1 MSSLSKTEKEALV
14 KLEEETFR
22 MKMEKDPIPLKEDT
36 VVKKEEEHFGV
47 QEEEEAI
54 SFKEEKKD
62 VLGVKKEEET
72 EDPITTRERHDYPG
86 SSGEPQQHPDADESE
101 KSLSRSEHQMD
112 NASPSSLLESPC
124 RASPGSTLL
133 LGMKRLSVLLVD
145 CRKTMGLGGTV
156 RGGEEKKG
164 SHLTRQRGKPDSEE
178 PDTSKL
184 ARRHLCSQI
193 GTSFTKLGSLKRHDG
208 TQPGDRESDTEL
220 LQDEDE
226 SLSELSFDSQT
237 EDMFLHGEDIVL
249 DCAGDSDEQWE
260 PTMSRCPSP
269 TNSDAEAG
277 SSSRT
282 PAVSGSTP
290 SPARPSRGV
299 KRPAQKR
306 RRASEPAATTTEAE
320 DRWHTV
326 LEDDVEPL
334 PPTFRPKR
342 QPGPQLDMTAN
353 YSPLHLFQ
361 MFFSLSVL
369 DSLVS
374 NTNKYGAKKQ
384 GGKKDA
390 WKPVSVQDLYC
401 YISLVIYMGLVKLKT
416 LKSYWKTSPLYL
428 LPFPT
433 TVMSCKRF
441 LTISRALHISDPQ
454 VDEDNDKKRG
464 TASFDRLCKIKP
476 LYPSMV
482 EACKAHFQPNQNVSI
497 DERMEASK
505 DRIGF
510 KQRMYNTLCGYKLFV
525 LADSVCAY
533 TWNLFVY
540 EQESSVAT
548 GKGLGYDSVME
559 LLDFQL
565 LGTGYKLFVDKFYT
579 SPTLFTDLGKLNVWA
594 CGTICTKRVGF
605 PKTKVN
611 DMPKR
616 ADRGTM
622 RWIRKDDL
630 LFVKWMDTREV
641 VMCSSI
647 HKSYSGNHVGRRV
660 KNANGAWTTKN
671 VPIPAAVKDYNK
683 SMGGVDLSDALI
695 GYNNVLHKT
704 MKWYR
709 TLFYH
714 FIDIAVVNAF
724 VLHEEMAKS
733 SGQTPMT
740 QLAFRELLI
749 QELAGYSKSTA
760 SHSVPSTP
768 ATCSVHMP
776 RFLSAGMNVPRGK
789 KGTVGR
795 RRCVLCHRK
804 GPVTCTTCSVTLCFT
819 PERDCYGP
827 WHQQHDIV

>member
-1 MSSLSKTEKEALV
+1 
-14 KLEEETFR
+14 
-22 MKMEKDPIPLKEDT
+22 
-36 VVKKEEEHFGV
+36 
-47 QEEEEAI
+47 
-54 SFKEEKKD
+54 
-62 VLGVKKEEET
+62 
-72 EDPITTRERHDYPG
+72 
-86 SSGEPQQHPDADESE
+86 
-101 KSLSRSEHQMD
+101 MD

-145 CRKTMGLGGTV
+145 CRKTTGLSATV

-164 SHLTRQRGKPDSEE
+164 SDLTHQREKPNLEE
-178 PDTSKL
+178 PKTSKP
-184 ARRHLCSQI
+184 ARGHLCSQI
-193 GTSFTKLGSLKRHDG
+193 GKSFTKLGSLKRHERTRTGDG
-208 TQPGDRESDTEL
+208 ESDTEL

-226 SLSELSFDSQT
+226 SLSEHGFDSQT

-249 DCAGDSDEQWE
+249 DCARDSDEQWE
-260 PTMSRCPSP
+260 PSMSSCSSP

-299 KRPAQKR
+299 KRPVQKR
-306 RRASEPAATTTEAE
+306 RRASAQPADKGTEG
-320 DRWHTV
+320 RWHTV
-326 LEDDVEPL
+326 LDVDVEPSA
-334 PPTFRPKR
+334 PTFRPKR
-342 QPGPQLDMTAN
+342 QPGPQMDMTAK

-384 GGKKDA
+384 AGKKEA
-390 WKPVSVQDLYC
+390 WKPISIQDLYC
-401 YISLVIYMGLVKLKT
+401 YISLVIYMGLVKCKNLKDYWRTST
-416 LKSYWKTSPLYL
+416 LYQ

-433 TVMSCKRF
+433 TFMSCNKF

-454 VDEDNDKKRG
+454 ADDDNDKKRG

-482 EACKAHFQPNQNVSI
+482 EACKTHFQPNQNLSI
-497 DERMEASK
+497 DERMVASK
-505 DRIGF
+505 ARIGL
-510 KQRMYNTLCGYKLFV
+510 KQYMCNKLCGYKLFV
-525 LADSVCAY
+525 LADSVCSY

-540 EQESSVAT
+540 GGESGFAT

-565 LGTGYKLFVDKFYT
+565 LGTGYKLFMDNFYT
-579 SPTLFTDLGKLNVWA
+579 SPTLFTDLRKLDVWA
-594 CGTICTKRVGF
+594 CGTIRTNRQGF

-641 VMCSSI
+641 VMCTTI
-647 HKSYSGNHVGRRV
+647 HKSFSGNHVVRRV
-660 KNANGAWTTKN
+660 KDANGAWTKKN

-695 GYNNVLHKT
+695 GYNNVLHMT

-724 VLHEEMAKS
+724 VLQKEMAKS
-733 SGQTPMT
+733 SGQTSMT

-749 QELAGYSKSTA
+749 QELTGYGTKSTA
-760 SHSVPSTP
+760 APSVPSTP
-768 ATCSVHMP
+768 VTSVVHIP
-776 RFLSAGMNVPRGK
+776 KFLSAGMNVPKGK

-804 GPVTCTTCSVTLCFT
+804 GPVTCPTCSVTLCFT
-819 PERDCYGP
+819 PERDCYGT

>member
-1 MSSLSKTEKEALV
+1 
-14 KLEEETFR
+14 
-22 MKMEKDPIPLKEDT
+22 MKKEKDAITLKEEN
-36 VVKKEEEHFGV
+36 VVKKEEEEHFGV
-47 QEEEEAI
+47 KEEEHHFGVKEEAI
-54 SFKEEKKD
+54 SVKEEKKD
-62 VLGVKKEEET
+62 VLGVKREEEET
-72 EDPITTRERHDYPG
+72 EHPI
-86 SSGEPQQHPDADESE
+86 SI
-101 KSLSRSEHQMD
+101 
-112 NASPSSLLESPC
+112 
-124 RASPGSTLL
+124 
-133 LGMKRLSVLLVD
+133 
-145 CRKTMGLGGTV
+145 
-156 RGGEEKKG
+156 
-164 SHLTRQRGKPDSEE
+164 RGKPNLEE
-178 PDTSKL
+178 PETSEP

-193 GTSFTKLGSLKRHDG
+193 GKSFTKLGSLNRHEGTHTGDG
-208 TQPGDRESDTEL
+208 ESDTEL

-226 SLSELSFDSQT
+226 SLSEHSFDSQT
-237 EDMFLHGEDIVL
+237 EDMFLHGEDMVL
-249 DCAGDSDEQWE
+249 DCARDSDEQWE
-260 PTMSRCPSP
+260 PPMSRCPST

-282 PAVSGSTP
+282 PAASGSTP

-306 RRASEPAATTTEAE
+306 RRASEPATTTTEAE

-342 QPGPQLDMTAN
+342 QPGPQLDMTAE
-353 YSPLHLFQ
+353 YSPRHLFQ

-384 GGKKDA
+384 AGKTEA
-390 WKPVSVQDLYC
+390 WKPISIQDLYC
-401 YISLVIYMGLVKLKT
+401 YISMVIYMGLVKLKT
-416 LKSYWKTSPLYL
+416 LKDYWKTSPLYQ

-433 TVMSCKRF
+433 TVISCKRF

-454 VDEDNDKKRG
+454 VDKVNDKKRG

-476 LYPSMV
+476 LYSSMV
-482 EACKAHFQPNQNVSI
+482 EACKTHFQPNQNLSI
-497 DERMEASK
+497 DERTVASK
-505 DRIGF
+505 ARIGL
-510 KQRMYNTLCGYKLFV
+510 KQHMPNKLCGYKLFV

-533 TWNLFVY
+533 TWNVFVC
-540 EQESSVAT
+540 EGESSFAT
-548 GKGLGYDSVME
+548 GKGLSYDSVME

-565 LGTGYKLFVDKFYT
+565 LGTGYKLFMDNFYT
-579 SPTLFTDLGKLNVWA
+579 SPTLFTDLRKQDVWA
-594 CGTICTKRVGF
+594 CGTIRTNREGF

-616 ADRGTM
+616 AERGTM
-622 RWIRKDDL
+622 RWIRKHDL

-647 HKSYSGNHVGRRV
+647 HKSFSGDHVNRRV
-660 KNANGAWTTKN
+660 KDANGAWATKR

-683 SMGGVDLSDALI
+683 SMGGVDKSDALI
-695 GYNNVLHKT
+695 GYNNGLHKT

-714 FIDIAVVNAF
+714 FIDIAVMNAF
-724 VLHEEMAKS
+724 VLHKEMAQS
-733 SGQTPMT
+733 CGQTSMKP
-740 QLAFRELLI
+740 LAFRELLI
-749 QELAGYSKSTA
+749 QELAGYNMSTA
-760 SHSVPSTP
+760 SHYVPSTH
-768 ATCSVHMP
+768 AASGVHIP
-776 RFLSAGMNVPRGK
+776 KFLSAGMNVPRGK

-804 GPVTCTTCSVTLCFT
+804 CAVACTACSVTLCFT

-827 WHQQHDIV
+827 WHQQQDIV

>member
-1 MSSLSKTEKEALV
+1 MKG
-14 KLEEETFR
+14 EEEAFR
-22 MKMEKDPIPLKEDT
+22 MIKEEEEAITLKEEEDIT
-36 VVKKEEEHFGV
+36 VKEEDGKEVVRVEEEEVEAFRIKKEEDAVTLKEENVVKEEEEPFRV
-47 QEEEEAI
+47 KEEEEAI
-54 SFKEEKKD
+54 SIKEEED
-62 VLGVKKEEET
+62 VLGVKKEEA
-72 EDPITTRERHDYPG
+72 EDQITTRESHDYCG

-112 NASPSSLLESPC
+112 NASPSSLPESPF

-145 CRKTMGLGGTV
+145 CRKTMGLSGTV

-164 SHLTRQRGKPDSEE
+164 SDLTHQNID
-178 PDTSKL
+178 
-184 ARRHLCSQI
+184 Q
-193 GTSFTKLGSLKRHDG
+193 
-208 TQPGDRESDTEL
+208 ESDTEGM
-220 LQDEDE
+220 DED
-226 SLSELSFDSQT
+226 SVSDHSYDSSA
-237 EDMFLHGEDIVL
+237 EEMFLEGKDPLL
-249 DCAGDSDEQWE
+249 DHARDSDEQWE

-277 SSSRT
+277 SSSQT
-282 PAVSGSTP
+282 PAVSCSTP

-306 RRASEPAATTTEAE
+306 RRTSAPAVTTTEAE

-342 QPGPQLDMTAN
+342 QPGPQLDKTVK

-374 NTNKYGAKKQ
+374 NTNKYGAKTQ
-384 GGKKDA
+384 AGKKEA
-390 WKPVSVQDLYC
+390 WKPISIQDLYC
-401 YISLVIYMGLVKLKT
+401 YISLVIYMGLVKCENLKDYWRTST
-416 LKSYWKTSPLYL
+416 LYQ

-441 LTISRALHISDPQ
+441 LAISQTLHISDPQ

-464 TASFDRLCKIKP
+464 TSSFDRLCQIKP

-482 EACKAHFQPNQNVSI
+482 EACKTHFQPNQNLSI
-497 DERMEASK
+497 DERMVSSK
-505 DRIGF
+505 ARIGLEQYMSN
-510 KQRMYNTLCGYKLFV
+510 KPTKGGYKLFV
-525 LADSVCAY
+525 LDDSVCAY
-533 TWNLFVY
+533 TWTFFVY
-540 EQESSVAT
+540 EGKSISAT
-548 GKGLGYDSVME
+548 GKGLSYDSVME

-565 LGTGYKLFVDKFYT
+565 LGTGYKLFVDNFYT
-579 SPTLFTDLGKLNVWA
+579 SPTLFTDLRKLNVWA
-594 CGTICTKRVGF
+594 CGTIRPNRVGF

-647 HKSYSGNHVGRRV
+647 HKSYSGDHVVRRV
-660 KNANGAWTTKN
+660 KDANGEQTTKN

-695 GYNNVLHKT
+695 GYYNVLHKT
-704 MKWYR
+704 TKWYR

-724 VLHEEMAKS
+724 VLQKEMAQS
-733 SGQTPMT
+733 CGQTSMT
-740 QLAFRELLI
+740 QLAFRKLLI
-749 QELAGYSKSTA
+749 QELAGYGTKSTA
-760 SHSVPSTP
+760 APSAPSTSVPSAP
-768 ATCSVHMP
+768 ATSGVHMAK
-776 RFLSAGMNVPRGK
+776 FITAGMNVPPGK
-789 KGTVGR
+789 KATAWR
-795 RRCVLCHRK
+795 RRCVLCRMK
-804 GPVTCTTCSVTLCFT
+804 SSITCTTCSVCLCFT
-819 PERDCYGP
+819 AERDCFGT
-827 WHQQHDIV
+827 WHQQHNIV

>member
-1 MSSLSKTEKEALV
+1 MSSLSKTEKEA
-14 KLEEETFR
+14 FSMNR
-22 MKMEKDPIPLKEDT
+22 EKDATTLKEEN
-36 VVKKEEEHFGV
+36 VVKKEEEHFE
-47 QEEEEAI
+47 EEEEAI
-54 SFKEEKKD
+54 SIKEEKKD
-62 VLGVKKEEET
+62 VLGVKKEEEGT
-72 EDPITTRERHDYPG
+72 EHPITTRERHDYRG
-86 SSGEPQQHPDADESE
+86 SSGEPQQHPDADEAE

-112 NASPSSLLESPC
+112 SASPPTSAFPESPC

-145 CRKTMGLGGTV
+145 CRKTTGLIGTV

-164 SHLTRQRGKPDSEE
+164 SDLTRQRGKPNSEE

-184 ARRHLCSQI
+184 ARQHLCSQI
-193 GTSFTKLGSLKRHDG
+193 GTRFTKLGSLKRHDG

-226 SLSELSFDSQT
+226 SLSELSFDSQA

-249 DCAGDSDEQWE
+249 DWDSDEQWE
-260 PTMSRCPSP
+260 PTMSRCSST

-282 PAVSGSTP
+282 PAVSCSTP

-342 QPGPQLDMTAN
+342 QPGPQLDKTAK

-384 GGKKDA
+384 VGKKEA

-401 YISLVIYMGLVKLKT
+401 YISLVIYMGLMKLKT
-416 LKSYWKTSPLYL
+416 LKSYWRTSTLYQ

-441 LTISRALHISDPQ
+441 LAISRALHISDPQ

-482 EACKAHFQPNQNVSI
+482 EACKTHFQPNQNLSI
-497 DERMEASK
+497 DERMVASK
-505 DRIGF
+505 ARIGF
-510 KQRMYNTLCGYKLFV
+510 KQHMYNTLCGYKLFV

-548 GKGLGYDSVME
+548 GMGLGYDSVME

-579 SPTLFTDLGKLNVWA
+579 SPTLFTDLGKLDVWA
-594 CGTICTKRVGF
+594 CGTVRTNRVGF

-647 HKSYSGNHVGRRV
+647 HKSFSGDHVVRRV
-660 KNANGAWTTKN
+660 KDANGEQTTKN
-671 VPIPAAVKDYNK
+671 VPIPATVKDYNK

-733 SGQTPMT
+733 CGQTPMT

-827 WHQQHDIV
+827 WHQQHNLV

>member
-14 KLEEETFR
+14 KLEKEAFR
-22 MKMEKDPIPLKEDT
+22 MKKEKDAITLKEGN

-47 QEEEEAI
+47 
-54 SFKEEKKD
+54 
-62 VLGVKKEEET
+62 KKEEET
-72 EDPITTRERHDYPG
+72 EVPINTRERHDYRG
-86 SSGEPQQHPDADESE
+86 SFGEHQQHPDADEAE
-101 KSLSRSEHQMD
+101 KSLSRSEHKMD
-112 NASPSSLLESPC
+112 NARPSTLPESPC
-124 RASPGSTLL
+124 HASPGSALL
-133 LGMKRLSVLLVD
+133 LDMKRLSMLLVD
-145 CRKTMGLGGTV
+145 CRKTTGLSGTV

-164 SHLTRQRGKPDSEE
+164 SDLTHQREKPNLEE
-178 PDTSKL
+178 HKTSKP
-184 ARRHLCSQI
+184 ARGHLCSQI
-193 GTSFTKLGSLKRHDG
+193 GTSFTKLGSLKRHERTHSGDG
-208 TQPGDRESDTEL
+208 DSDTEL

-226 SLSELSFDSQT
+226 SLSEHGFDSQT

-249 DCAGDSDEQWE
+249 DCARDSDEQWE
-260 PTMSRCPSP
+260 PPMSRCSSP

-299 KRPAQKR
+299 KRPVQKR
-306 RRASEPAATTTEAE
+306 RGASAQPADKGTEG
-320 DRWHTV
+320 RWHTV
-326 LEDDVEPL
+326 LDVDVEPSA
-334 PPTFRPKR
+334 PTFRPKR
-342 QPGPQLDMTAN
+342 QPGPQMDMTAK
-353 YSPLHLFQ
+353 YSPLNLFQ

-384 GGKKDA
+384 AGKKEA
-390 WKPVSVQDLYC
+390 WKPISVQDLYC
-401 YISLVIYMGLVKLKT
+401 YISLVIYMGLVKLKNLKDYWRTST
-416 LKSYWKTSPLYL
+416 LYR

-433 TVMSCKRF
+433 TVMPCNRF

-482 EACKAHFQPNQNVSI
+482 EACKTHFQPNQNLSI
-497 DERMEASK
+497 DERMVASK
-505 DRIGF
+505 ARIGL
-510 KQRMYNTLCGYKLFV
+510 KQYMCNKLCGYKLFV

-540 EQESSVAT
+540 GGESGFAT

-565 LGTGYKLFVDKFYT
+565 LGTGYKLFMDNFYT
-579 SPTLFTDLGKLNVWA
+579 SPTLFTDLRKLDVWS
-594 CGTICTKRVGF
+594 CGTIRTNRQGF

-616 ADRGTM
+616 ADSGTM

-641 VMCSSI
+641 VMCTTI
-647 HKSYSGNHVGRRV
+647 HKSFSGDHVVRRV
-660 KNANGAWTTKN
+660 KDANGAWTTKN

-695 GYNNVLHKT
+695 GYNNVLHMT
-704 MKWYR
+704 RKWYK
-709 TLFYH
+709 TVFYH

-724 VLHEEMAKS
+724 VLQKEMAKS
-733 SGQTPMT
+733 SGQTSMT

-749 QELAGYSKSTA
+749 RELADYGTKSTA
-760 SHSVPSTP
+760 APSVPSTP
-768 ATCSVHMP
+768 VTIVVHIP
-776 RFLSAGMNVPRGK
+776 KFLSAGMNVPKGK

-804 GPVTCTTCSVTLCFT
+804 GPITCPTCSVTLCFT
-819 PERDCYGP
+819 PERDCYGT